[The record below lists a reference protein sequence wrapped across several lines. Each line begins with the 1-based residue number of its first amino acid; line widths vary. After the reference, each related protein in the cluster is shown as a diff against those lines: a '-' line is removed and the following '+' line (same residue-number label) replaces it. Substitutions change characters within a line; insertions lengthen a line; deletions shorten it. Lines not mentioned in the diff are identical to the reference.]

1 MIDCLGFLFA
11 PQSISYFPTKPLVSF
26 LIKPLQY
33 LFFGSAF
40 FLVIPSLEAKSPSVV
55 INEIA
60 WMGTVSS
67 SSDEWIELYNSAEKE
82 IDLTKWVLAA
92 EDGSPRISLSG
103 SISAQGYILLERTDD
118 TTISDIVADQIYTGA
133 LSNKGEVLVL
143 YDSAGIEIDRVE
155 SWSAGENASK
165 KTMERV
171 DTSLSG
177 ITKENWETNTGETIN
192 GSSSKGKQILGTPK
206 QRNSV
211 TKVLSDPLLEIGKKE
226 VPVFE
231 QEEDLLVSLFLPES
245 IVSPSKPISSSSKQT
260 VKFGDIVLN
269 EIVTDPQSDWSTRG
283 FDGIS
288 GTGAITSTDE
298 FIELFNTTDVEID
311 LSGWTIEMNDTTPE
325 TEVVPDGTKIGAL
338 SFWVLGNPTGLL
350 NNTSTIVLKDTTGTV
365 VDQVIL
371 GNGIGVG
378 IDGNATSSSN
388 ESVSRNVFETVVYQK
403 VSATPGKKNEKKINN
418 SPISVLT
425 LQGAKKTEG
434 VCSLSVNVTGRN
446 SLDPD
451 GDDLTYFWD
460 YGDGFFSTKSNP
472 LAHSYDP
479 GSFVLSLIV
488 TDSLGKE
495 SNTSTILIRVDACA
509 SKQVPGVEQ
518 VSDVEEKKEE
528 MEGSK
533 YLVQKGEVLLSA
545 VLPNPKG
552 KDSGKE
558 WVKIKNISNVPI
570 DVEGLSVQT
579 KKKTYVFSESVV
591 LAPGEERNWNAKDL
605 KLTLINT
612 NGEVSLVDPQGTVLH
627 RLEWEKAQDGGIIF
641 HYFMEGTTR
650 GTVHRVVD
658 GDTLEVL
665 LDGKKQKV
673 RLLGVNTAEKNDP
686 DPQKR
691 KEALAA
697 TMFVFQK
704 SYGKEVRLEYDQN
717 FYGKYGRI
725 LAYVY
730 LPDGTMLN
738 ELLIKEGYS
747 EPYLLYDFRYKDL
760 FATLGEQRVL
770 KKLPPVLE
778 IDPEVFEAIP
788 EELQEELLGVASHAP
803 LRLSEVLSNPRGRDK
818 QREWIEIENTTGES
832 VSLAGWGIGVGKKLY
847 TVSEDSE
854 KIIAPYSFFV
864 LSSRK
869 TGVTLKNAGGSML
882 LLTPDGDIAD
892 EVVFPKLKSQES
904 WIRTE
909 QGWETTL
916 YPTRGR
922 KNIVSKI
929 GVTEEE
935 YLSDENQNDLPDIL
949 ETSDSMTQEQYKA
962 LLQERSFLNIEG
974 GKEKKGELLVDAEKF
989 YLRGETI
996 PFGKIRLEIHSRVI
1010 RTTVTADD
1018 SGAWEYL
1025 PGKDL
1030 EQGSHHLFWTPLDAL
1045 GNVGE
1050 KSAPIAFTLDA
1061 VYVPRSVKPV
1071 VKKTKKGEGKV
1082 QQGVVVLNVD
1092 SKKEKNSREKQEKK
1106 KRIPSFVWTAQASER
1121 IDSYEKLS
1129 LSVQETVFS
1138 QNQNMMSSVFWAI
1151 FGILI
1156 AGVWF
1161 LFRRVYGGFFDK
1173 S

>member
-1 MIDCLGFLFA
+1 M
-11 PQSISYFPTKPLVSF
+11 KPLEYIF
-26 LIKPLQY
+26 LGGVFFAIIPL
-33 LFFGSAF
+33 
-40 FLVIPSLEAKSPSVV
+40 LEAKSFSVV

-60 WMGTVSS
+60 WMGTLSS
-67 SSDEWIELYNSAEKE
+67 ANDEWIELYNNTEKD
-82 IDLTKWVLAA
+82 IDLNGWVLSA

-103 SISAQGYILLERTDD
+103 KISAQGYFLLERTDD
-118 TTISDIVADQIYTGA
+118 TTVSDITADQIYSGA
-133 LSNKGEVLVL
+133 LSNKGEIFVL
-143 YDSAGIEIDRVE
+143 YDGTGSEVDRIE
-155 SWSAGENASK
+155 SWSAGSNSSK

-177 ITKENWETNTGETIN
+177 ITKENWKTNTGEVIN
-192 GSSSKGKQILGTPK
+192 GDTSKGKQIFGTPR

-211 TKVLSDPLLEIGKKE
+211 SNILPDPLLEMGKKE
-226 VPVFE
+226 ESVPE
-231 QEEDLLVSLFLPES
+231 KQEDLLVSLFSPES
-245 IVSPSKPISSSSKQT
+245 RISQSKPITSSRKQT

-269 EIVTDPQSDWSTRG
+269 EIVTDPQSDWSSRD

-288 GTGAITSTDE
+288 GTGAVTSTDE
-298 FIELFNTTDVEID
+298 FIELFNTTDTEID

-325 TEVVPDGTKIGAL
+325 TQVLLDGTKVG
-338 SFWVLGNPTGLL
+338 SFSFFVLGNPKGLL
-350 NNTSTIVLKDTTGTV
+350 NNTSTIVLKDETGAV
-365 VDQVIL
+365 IDQVIL

-378 IDGNATSSSN
+378 LDGNATSSLN

-403 VSATPGKKNEKKINN
+403 VSATPGKKNEKKINK
-418 SPISVLT
+418 PPVSVLT
-425 LQGAKKTEG
+425 LQGRKKTEG
-434 VCSLSVNVTGRN
+434 VCSLSVNVTGES

-451 GDDLTYFWD
+451 GDTLIYFWD
-460 YGDGFFSTKSNP
+460 YGDGFSSTRKNP
-472 LAHSYDP
+472 LAHSYAP
-479 GSFVLSLIV
+479 GSYFLSLTV
-488 TDSLGKE
+488 KDSSGAE
-495 SNTSTILIRVDACA
+495 SNKSTVLIRVDACA
-509 SKQVPGVEQ
+509 SKQVPGIVKMSDSEKTEERSV
-518 VSDVEEKKEE
+518 VSKNV
-528 MEGSK
+528 
-533 YLVQKGEVLLSA
+533 VTKGAVILSA
-545 VLPNPKG
+545 ALPNPKG

-558 WVKIKNISNVPI
+558 WIRIKNISDTSI
-570 DVEGLSVQT
+570 DLEGFSVRT
-579 KKKTYVFSESVV
+579 KKKTYVFSKSEI
-591 LAPGEERNWNAKDL
+591 LDPGEERKWRTKDM
-605 KLTLINT
+605 KITLLNT
-612 NGEVSLVDPQGTVLH
+612 NGEVSLVDPQDTVFH
-627 RLEWEKAQDGGIIF
+627 RLEWKKAQDAGVIF
-641 HYFMEGTTR
+641 HYFMEGKTM

-658 GDTLEVL
+658 GDTLEIL
-665 LDGKKQKV
+665 LDGEKQKV
-673 RLLGVNTAEKNDP
+673 RLIGVNTAEKNDP

-738 ELLIKEGYS
+738 ELLITEGYS
-747 EPYLLYDFRYKDL
+747 DPYLLYSFRYKNL
-760 FATLGEQRVL
+760 FATLGEEREI
-770 KKLPPVLE
+770 KKLSPVLDIE
-778 IDPEVFEAIP
+778 LEDFEDIP
-788 EELQEELLGVASHAP
+788 EEMQEELLGVLPDAP

-818 QREWIEIENTTGES
+818 KREWIEIENTTGEP
-832 VSLAGWGIGVGKKLY
+832 VPLAGWGIGVGKKTY

-854 KIIAPYSFFV
+854 DIIAPYSFFV
-864 LSSRK
+864 FSSRK
-869 TGVTLKNAGGSML
+869 TGITLKNAGGAIL
-882 LLTPDGDIAD
+882 LLAPDDKIAD
-892 EVVFPKLKSQES
+892 EVMFPKLKSQES
-904 WIRTE
+904 WIRME
-909 QGWETTL
+909 KGWAMTM

-935 YLSDENQNDLPDIL
+935 YLVDENQNDFPDIL
-949 ETSDSMTQEQYKA
+949 ETSDSMTQEQYKT
-962 LLQERSFLNIEG
+962 LLQERSFLSIEG
-974 GKEKKGELLVDAEKF
+974 GKKKKGELLVDAEKF

-1010 RTTVTADD
+1010 RMTVTADD

-1129 LSVQETVFS
+1129 LSVQETVFL
-1138 QNQNMMSSVFWAI
+1138 QNQKMMSSVFWAV
-1151 FGILI
+1151 FGIFI

-1161 LFRRVYGGFFDK
+1161 LFSRVFRK
-1173 S
+1173 VCK